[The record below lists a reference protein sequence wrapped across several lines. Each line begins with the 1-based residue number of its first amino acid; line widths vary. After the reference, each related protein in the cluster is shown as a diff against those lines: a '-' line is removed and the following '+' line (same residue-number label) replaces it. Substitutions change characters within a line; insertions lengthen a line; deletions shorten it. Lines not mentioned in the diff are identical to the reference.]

1 VRQSSPLWITGIHH
15 GLGASI
21 QSGEDRRT
29 PKPLARPASRAAHS
43 TPHEDIDVTASAPK
57 ILLEVE
63 QGIARITLNR
73 PEVRNA
79 IDDEMRLELI
89 DAIDRVGR
97 DPEARA
103 LVLTGAGRGF
113 CAGGDIS
120 AMRERLQAPVG
131 EVAGNGWRRQRR
143 THHAL
148 TVLHE
153 IEKPT
158 IAAING
164 AAVGLGCDLALCCD
178 FIVAAETATLAMSY
192 LQRGLIPDG
201 GGLYFLPRRVGM
213 MRAKELIFT
222 GRTLSAAEALE
233 IGMIDRVVAPDSLLE
248 ESRAWAAEL
257 SQGGA
262 TALGLA
268 KSIINQTFE
277 LSAEEVF
284 ALGAQAQA
292 ICYTSAEHRASV
304 EAFLNRT
311 AERESG
317 PANPA

>member
-1 VRQSSPLWITGIHH
+1 V
-15 GLGASI
+15 
-21 QSGEDRRT
+21 
-29 PKPLARPASRAAHS
+29 S
-43 TPHEDIDVTASAPK
+43 TPTAKVA
-57 ILLEVE
+57 LEIE
-63 QGIARITLNR
+63 QGVATITLNR

-79 IDDEMRLELI
+79 IDDAMRLELI
-89 DAIDRVGR
+89 EAIDTVGR
-97 DPEARA
+97 DREARA

-113 CAGGDIS
+113 CAGGDVS
-120 AMRERLQAPVG
+120 AMRERLQAPAG

-158 IAAING
+158 IAAVNG

-178 FIVAAETATLAMSY
+178 FIVASKSATLAMSY
-192 LQRGLIPDG
+192 IQRGLIPDG
-201 GGLYFLPRRVGM
+201 GGLYFLPRRVGLV
-213 MRAKELIFT
+213 RAKELIFT

-233 IGMIDRVVAPDSLLE
+233 IGMIDRVVAPEALLD

-257 SQGGA
+257 SQGGV

-268 KSIINQTFE
+268 KSIMNQTFE

-304 EAFLNRT
+304 EAFLNRS
-311 AERESG
+311 AERGSG
-317 PANPA
+317 STKPA